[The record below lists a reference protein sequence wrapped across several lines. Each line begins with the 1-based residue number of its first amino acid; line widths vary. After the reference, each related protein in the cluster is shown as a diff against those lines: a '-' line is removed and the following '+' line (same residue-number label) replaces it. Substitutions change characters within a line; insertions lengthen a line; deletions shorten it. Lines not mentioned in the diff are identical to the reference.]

1 MRPDCPGKQLA
12 AMLLLNKQDR
22 PTETDKVTTLLTTAD
37 TCRPTYVMTAVW
49 KHDIID
55 ISILLILMM
64 SELSDL
70 VKCQHIKHLA
80 GLTSPLTTESDDAE
94 QFYRSH

>member
-1 MRPDCPGKQLA
+1 MRPGRPGKQLA
-12 AMLLLNKQDR
+12 GMLLLNKQAR

-37 TCRPTYVMTAVW
+37 TCRPTYAMTAVW

-70 VKCQHIKHLA
+70 VNI
-80 GLTSPLTTESDDAE
+80 
-94 QFYRSH
+94 